1 MKTAEILKKSVL
13 TPGNNWISL
22 LNSASL
28 SKKNTVTPVNFHL
41 YHYASNNPIK
51 YTDPDGRE
59 NFLDM
64 LYRWCEQAFGT
75 YGADYLFENDT
86 SIKFMCTVDAAANGD
101 EHAQELLK
109 YAFHEASR
117 EVLKDISEKSGY
129 MSLVCLAIGCPEG
142 STFFGGVS
150 IAADGILA
158 IDDFIQGN
166 YEQAKKEAVVLVAG
180 IIISKGLEA
189 GAKAISKS
197 IHVTVGSNGKYY
209 EIGRRGAI
217 KTEKAL
223 RKLLAKDIASGYFG
237 QEVIPNA
244 PAIIEEAIKAFRQ
257 LNGDDDE

>member
-1 MKTAEILKKSVL
+1 MTCCLNKNIYSRSKNWLSLINSVEMRHKKTVSPYYA
-13 TPGNNWISL
+13 N
-22 LNSASL
+22 
-28 SKKNTVTPVNFHL
+28 L
-41 YHYASNNPIK
+41 YAYAGNNPIK

-64 LYRWCEQAFGT
+64 FYRWCEEAFGADS
-75 YGADYLFENDT
+75 ADYLFENDT

-101 EHAQELLK
+101 EHAQALLK

-237 QEVIPNA
+237 QNVIPNA
-244 PAIIEEAIKAFRQ
+244 PDIIEEAVKAYKK